1 MHDDPPSLYVQP
13 CHRSMPVRPGPSG
26 AWSALLLLLVL
37 TALACNPA
45 RAQEPGQFFIGGD
58 SVADY
63 RGGAYLGLGCNH
75 LHIDGTF
82 LLDGGVA
89 EMAYDVVING
99 IFDAGSGYISA
110 GGNWITNGIFLPG
123 SGTVVLNGLCRSGPV
138 QIPEP
143 TTFCRLEL
151 GEGIEY
157 QLPDNGVIIVEC
169 ELDLGDDNTITPT
182 GPGNSTIVV
191 GPGVPVT
198 GDAKLDRVRIVR
210 SGSNVEAIPSLG
222 TFSILV
228 LMLLMLGGAVRF
240 GRSPS
245 PIRRARRNCG

>member
-1 MHDDPPSLYVQP
+1 M
-13 CHRSMPVRPGPSG
+13 
-26 AWSALLLLLVL
+26 LLLASMTLLC
-37 TALACNPA
+37 APA
-45 RAQEPGQFFIGGD
+45 RAQDPGVFFIGGD
-58 SVADY
+58 SLADY
-63 RGGAYLGLGCNH
+63 RSGAYLGLGCNH

-82 LLDGGVA
+82 LLDGGET
-89 EMAYDVVING
+89 EMAHDVVING

-123 SGTVVLNGLCRSGPV
+123 TGTVVLNGLCHSGPV

-169 ELDLGDDNTITPT
+169 ELDLGNDNTITPT

-191 GPGVPVT
+191 GPGVPVI
-198 GDAKLDRVRIVR
+198 GDARLDRVRIVR
-210 SGSNVEAIPSLG
+210 SGGNVEAIPG
-222 TFSILV
+222 IGAFAILA
-228 LMLLMLGGAVRF
+228 LSLLMFGGAIRS
-240 GRSPS
+240 GRSLS
-245 PIRRARRNCG
+245 PIRRARRNSG